1 MTTIRLQ
8 VAPRVG
14 PAMPRGSHYAAAAF
28 LALWRWVAALGLYAP
43 TRARTAGQEA
53 QEVRELAWS
62 YRQTD
67 PGFASDLA
75 AAADRHE
82 WLHGAT

>member
-14 PAMPRGSHYAAAAF
+14 PSMPRGSRLAAAAF
-28 LALWRWVAALGLYAP
+28 IALWRAVAALGRNAAP
-43 TRARTAGQEA
+43 RARTPEQQA

-62 YRQTD
+62 YRHSD

-82 WLHGAT
+82 RMHGPA

>member
-14 PAMPRGSHYAAAAF
+14 PTMPRGSRYAAAAF
-28 LALWRWVAALGLYAP
+28 IALWRGIAALGRNAP
-43 TRARTAGQEA
+43 ERAKTAEQEA

-82 WLHGAT
+82 RLHRRA